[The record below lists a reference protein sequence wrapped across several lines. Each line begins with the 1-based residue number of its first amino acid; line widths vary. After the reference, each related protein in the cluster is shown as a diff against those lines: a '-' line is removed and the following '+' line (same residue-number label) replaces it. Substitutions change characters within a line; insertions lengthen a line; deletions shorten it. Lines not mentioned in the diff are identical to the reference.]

1 MKKASI
7 LIVMLCGFL
16 PLLWAQGDKK
26 PRLTKEEFR
35 ERQRTFITERAELTK
50 EEAEKFFPLFFE
62 LQDRKQVLNDKAWK
76 LMRKGKDERTT
87 EEQYGEILEGIY
99 DARIASEEL
108 EKEYFQKFR
117 KILSNKKIYMV
128 QRAEMRFHRNL
139 LKGMQGKKK

>member
-35 ERQRTFITERAELTK
+35 DRQRTFITERAELTK

-87 EEQYGEILEGIY
+87 EEQYGEILKGIY

>member
-1 MKKASI
+1 M
-7 LIVMLCGFL
+7 
-16 PLLWAQGDKK
+16 
-26 PRLTKEEFR
+26 TKEEFR
-35 ERQRTFITERAELTK
+35 DRQRTFITERAELTK

>member
-35 ERQRTFITERAELTK
+35 DRQRTFITERAELTK